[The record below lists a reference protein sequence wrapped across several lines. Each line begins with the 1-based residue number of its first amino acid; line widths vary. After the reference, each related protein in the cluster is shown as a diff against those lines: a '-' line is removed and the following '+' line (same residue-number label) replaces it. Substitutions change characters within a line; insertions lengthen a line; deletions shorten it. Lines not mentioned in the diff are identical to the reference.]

1 MSGGPER
8 ATSSG
13 WSRVRFLASW
23 ALALCLVGVGIPRV
37 LDTSWHGVLPM
48 LSSLS
53 WRALLGA
60 TGLWLLGLLVHTFVL
75 TGAAPSLNHR
85 RALTLNLTGSAVANL
100 VPLGGAA
107 GVELNRRM
115 MGTWGIDTRGFAGF
129 TLLTNLWDV
138 AAKLLLPVVAVF
150 ALAYA
155 GDAVGPTLRLASLV
169 GGVAFAVVALLAA
182 GLLRSPRVARTLGA
196 AVERMLRPVLTVL
209 RRREPDVT
217 GALLDLRNECAHLIA
232 NGWLRMSLGICG
244 YLVLQAMLLGLCLHL
259 VGADMTWPEV
269 LAGFAVERL
278 LTVLPVT
285 PGGVGVADLGLVGVL
300 LALGGDPV
308 GVTAAAVLYRVFVF
322 AAEIP
327 VGGGA
332 LGLWLLGR
340 QLVSRRA
347 VLPVA
352 VVREQRR
359 VAHVTDVY
367 LPHLGGIETHV
378 GDLVASQRARGLDA
392 HVLTPRL
399 DQGDDP
405 AWVHRI
411 PAREARRVVI
421 EYDVLHVHLSML
433 SPYGIAVARAA
444 MRAGVPTLVT
454 IHSMWAGAGGIVR
467 LAALTALRRWPV
479 AWSAVSGA
487 AADIFRRSLGG
498 APVAVLPNAVDV
510 NHWRPT
516 AAENVPAVPSTEG
529 PRGPV
534 TVVTVMRLMPR
545 KRPLALL
552 RMFRTLREQAP
563 GSDVRLVL
571 VGDGPLRHRVD
582 RYIARHGLGDLVR
595 VTGRLPRH
603 EVRGVLLDA
612 DVFVA
617 PAPKESFGIA
627 ALEARCAGLPVVAH
641 RRSGIVEFIRDRVDG
656 LLVADDAEMASALAE
671 LVRDEPLRHRITAH
685 NRSQVP
691 AFDWSDVH
699 DRTLTL
705 YRVAGVRARVH
716 ADQTVTAA
724 AALAE
729 G

>member
-1 MSGGPER
+1 MR
-8 ATSSG
+8 ATPPG

-23 ALALCLVGVGIPRV
+23 ALALCLVGVGIPHV
-37 LDTSWHGVLPM
+37 LDTSWHEVFPM

-75 TGAAPSLNHR
+75 TGAAPSLSHR
-85 RALTLNLTGSAVANL
+85 RALTLNLTGSAVSNL
-100 VPLGGAA
+100 VPLGGVA

-115 MGTWGIDTRGFAGF
+115 MGTWGIDNRGFAGF

-155 GDAVGPTLRLASLV
+155 GYAVGPTLRLASLV
-169 GGVAFAVVALLAA
+169 GGVAFMVVALFAV
-182 GLLRSPRVARTLGA
+182 GLLRSLRVARALGA
-196 AVERMLRPVLTVL
+196 AAEGMLRPVVAIL
-209 RRREPDVT
+209 RRGEPDVT
-217 GALLDLRNECAHLIA
+217 GALLDLRRECAHLAA
-232 NGWLRMSLGICG
+232 NGWLRMSLGISG
-244 YLVLQAMLLGLCLHL
+244 YLALQALLLGLCLHL

-300 LALGGDPV
+300 LALGGDPI

-340 QLVSRRA
+340 HLVSRRA
-347 VLPVA
+347 ALRVA
-352 VVREQRR
+352 RVHEPRR
-359 VAHVTDVY
+359 VAHVTDVF
-367 LPHLGGIETHV
+367 LPRLGGIETHV
-378 GDLVASQRARGLDA
+378 GDLVASQRRRGLDA
-392 HVLTPRL
+392 HVLTPTL
-399 DQGDDP
+399 DQGDDA

-411 PAREARRVVI
+411 PAREARRAVI
-421 EYDVLHVHLSML
+421 EYDVLHVHLSMF
-433 SPYGIAVARAA
+433 SPYGITVARAA

-498 APVAVLPNAVDV
+498 VPVAVLPNAVDV
-510 NHWRPT
+510 DHWRPT
-516 AAENVPAVPSTEG
+516 AVGDVGAVPSTKG
-529 PRGPV
+529 HGGPV

-552 RMFRTLREQAP
+552 RMFRALREQES
-563 GSDVRLVL
+563 GSDARLVL
-571 VGDGPLRHRVD
+571 VGDGPQRHRVD
-582 RYIARHGLGDLVR
+582 RYIARHRLGDLVR
-595 VTGRLPRH
+595 VTGRIPRT
-603 EVRGVLLDA
+603 ELRGVLLGA

-641 RRSGIVEFIRDRVDG
+641 RRSGIVEFVRDRVDG
-656 LLVADDAEMASALAE
+656 LLVADDADMVTALAE
-671 LVRDEPLRHRITAH
+671 LVRDESLRHRITAH
-685 NRSQVP
+685 NRSQAP
-691 AFDWSDVH
+691 ALDWSDVH
-699 DRTLTL
+699 ERTLML
-705 YRVAGVRARVH
+705 YRVAGLRVRVRAG
-716 ADQTVTAA
+716 QTATPVAT
-724 AALAE
+724 LAE